1 MAKAQ
6 GCFYCDE
13 HHEKRESIMFL
24 VGKLSAS
31 TVYLFRDQ
39 SHKGRCVVALDD
51 HKKEVF
57 ELTDEQRAGIIGD
70 VSKVAAA
77 VKKLWGCTKINIGSF
92 GDTNPHLHFHIVP
105 KYEGGLD
112 FGGGFTIT
120 RADGDQVVLS
130 QAEYDEMIAAL
141 KAELGL

>member
-1 MAKAQ
+1 MA
-6 GCFYCDE
+6 D
-13 HHEKRESIMFL
+13 L
-24 VGKLSAS
+24 
-31 TVYLFRDQ
+31 
-39 SHKGRCVVALDD
+39 
-51 HKKEVF
+51 
-57 ELTDEQRAGIIGD
+57 
-70 VSKVAAA
+70 AAA
-77 VKKLWGCTKINIGSF
+77 SGAIKKLWGCTKINIGSF

-120 RADGDQVVLS
+120 RADEDQVVLS

>member
-77 VKKLWGCTKINIGSF
+77 PRSTLARLAIPTRTCISISSRNTKAGWILAAASRS
-92 GDTNPHLHFHIVP
+92 PAR
-105 KYEGGLD
+105 
-112 FGGGFTIT
+112 T
-120 RADGDQVVLS
+120 RTRWFSARQNT
-130 QAEYDEMIAAL
+130 M
-141 KAELGL
+141 K